1 MSEQGSRTFAACK
14 KNRPRKS
21 SIISDKVYSLLLAS

>member
-1 MSEQGSRTFAACK
+1 MKVRGSRMFAACK
-14 KNRPRKS
+14 KNRPGNS